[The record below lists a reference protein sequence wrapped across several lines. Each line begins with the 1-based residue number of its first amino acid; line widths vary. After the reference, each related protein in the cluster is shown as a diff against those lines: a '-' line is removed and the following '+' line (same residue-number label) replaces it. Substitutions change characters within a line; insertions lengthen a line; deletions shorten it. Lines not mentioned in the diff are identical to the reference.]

1 MKAIDLLLEWNL
13 ETDRQLPDTPSMLL
27 WSAESAWLF
36 IPVVNDWEE
45 EHFLCSS
52 SLWILT
58 KTKALEA
65 VRTKVHSRDSIL
77 VKVLSCDL

>member
-13 ETDRQLPDTPSMLL
+13 ETDGQLPYTPSMLL
-27 WSAESAWLF
+27 WVAESILLF
-36 IPVVNDWEE
+36 IPIVNDWEE
-45 EHFLCSS
+45 EHFLCS

-65 VRTKVHSRDSIL
+65 IRTKVHRRDSII